1 MKRELRQY
9 YLSVRK
15 LLPCGLKQK
24 TAFIRRL
31 EGSIAAYVSEYPD
44 ADFTQIERHFGTPQ
58 QIAASYIEEMD
69 PQEISD
75 KLKARKRIFQIV
87 AAAVTICVATWLAF
101 VIYAA
106 VEVENTLGGY
116 YDGYLVIDDSTE
128 GGT

>member
-58 QIAASYIEEMD
+58 QIAAAYIEEME
-69 PQEISD
+69 PQEIAG
-75 KLKARKRIFQIV
+75 KLKIRRRIVCIV
-87 AAAVTICVATWLAF
+87 AGAVAICIFIWSAVLLSAF
-101 VIYAA
+101 IKEAESA
-106 VEVENTLGGY
+106 DGY
-116 YDGYLVIDDSTE
+116 YVGKLIIPDN
-128 GGT
+128 